1 MVTFK
6 LYLSDGATLNYTFPI
21 VFQANY
27 PHTEKEIIEHKNIRA
42 NGSVIVSGGNSPWDL
57 TLRGVLSGSDYDTL
71 MTLVNALE
79 SAVVINTPYVLKIV
93 STGGT
98 TYSYNVK
105 RITPITYPEDNL
117 RTDLMEYTL
126 TLRVLSWS

>member
-6 LYLSDGATLNYTFPI
+6 LYLSDGATLNYTFPV

-27 PHTEKEIIEHKNIRA
+27 PHTEKEMIEHKNIRG
-42 NGSVIVSGGNSPWDL
+42 NGSVVVDGGYVPWDL

-71 MTLVNALE
+71 MTLVADLE
-79 SAVVINTPYVLKIV
+79 TKVVLNTAYVLKIV
-93 STGGT
+93 STGGNS
-98 TYSYNVK
+98 YSYNVK
-105 RITPITYPEDNL
+105 RITPIIYPEDNL
-117 RTDLMEYTL
+117 RTDLMEYTV

>member
-6 LYLSDGATLNYTFPI
+6 LYDSIGTTLLYTFPI

-42 NGSVIVSGGNSPWDL
+42 NGSVIVEGGNSPWDL

-117 RTDLMEYTL
+117 RTDLLEYTI
-126 TLRVLSWS
+126 TLRVLSWA

>member
-6 LYLSDGATLNYTFPI
+6 LYASDGTTLLYTFPI

-42 NGSVIVSGGNSPWDL
+42 NGSVIVEGGNSPWDL

-71 MTLVNALE
+71 MTLVNSLE

-117 RTDLMEYTL
+117 RTDLMEYTI
-126 TLRVLSWS
+126 TLRVLSWA